1 MRYKDKPNIVIY
13 RLSNIYWLLLF
24 FFSELKYDRTAVRK
38 YPPFQKSES
47 LEFTDIKNLQQQC
60 RSIFL
65 IQLSARAYVQNSRSL
80 CSCLCIQAEKLLL
93 LLMALGVMSMLLSVH
108 TVILLSIK
116 STACK
121 IKVCGYEIKT
131 GLFVFLQKKSHIS
144 IWKYLYGTSWMD
156 SPVTNIL

>member
-1 MRYKDKPNIVIY
+1 MLLLLLY

-93 LLMALGVMSMLLSVH
+93 LLMALGVMSILLSVH